1 MRLILI
7 GAEYAGKTT
16 LANAITAWLK
26 QTTGGGRT
34 FHDHFTIPPSELP
47 EAEQEEFLR
56 MSPELQAMYQRYS
69 NEYHLLPSFYADPD
83 HMLVGFHIEE
93 AVYAPLYYS
102 YGDSDDFS
110 AAARAMEQRILEQAP
125 DTVLILLKASPEEI
139 AKRMRETPHKH
150 QVLQEKDIKH
160 VLQRF
165 EEEYEQSLLDRK
177 FLLDSTSAQLEDTL
191 AEFVARIDPF
201 LSQSDRLR
209 MMTHQALQQ
218 NEEFFKLPIDA

>member
-7 GAEYAGKTT
+7 GSEYAGKTT

-26 QTTGGGRT
+26 ETTGGGRT

-47 EAEQEEFLR
+47 EAEQEEFMR

-110 AAARAMEQRILEQAP
+110 AAARAMEQRLLEQAP
-125 DTVLILLKASPEEI
+125 DTVLILQKASPEVI
-139 AKRMRETPHKH
+139 AKRMHETPHKH

-177 FLLDSTSAQLEDTL
+177 FVLDSTSATVAETL
-191 AEFVARIDPF
+191 AEFAARIDPF

>member
-26 QTTGGGRT
+26 EVTGGGRT
-34 FHDHFTIPPSELP
+34 FHDHFSIPPSELP

-56 MSPELQAMYQRYS
+56 MSSELQAMYQRYS
-69 NEYHLLPSFYADPD
+69 QEYHLLPSFYADPD

-102 YGDSDDFS
+102 YGDTDDFS
-110 AAARAMEQRILEQAP
+110 AAARAMEKRILEQAP
-125 DTVLILLKASPEEI
+125 DTVLILLKASPEVI
-139 AKRMRETPHKH
+139 AKRLRETPHKH
-150 QVLQEKDIKH
+150 QVLQEKDIEH

-177 FLLDSTSAQLEDTL
+177 FVLDSTSATVEETL

-218 NEEFFKLPIDA
+218 NEEFFEMPSGL

>member
-7 GAEYAGKTT
+7 GSEYAGKTT

-26 QTTGGGRT
+26 ETTGGGRT
-34 FHDHFTIPPSELP
+34 FHDHFTIPPAELP
-47 EAEQEEFLR
+47 EAEQQEFLR
-56 MSPELQAMYQRYS
+56 MSSELQAMYQRYS
-69 NEYHLLPSFYADPD
+69 QEYHLLPSFYADPD

-93 AVYAPLYYS
+93 AVFAPLYYS
-102 YGDSDDFS
+102 YGNSDDFS
-110 AAARAMEQRILEQAP
+110 AVARAMEHRIIKQAP
-125 DTVLILLKASPEEI
+125 DTVLILLKASPDVI

-150 QVLQEKDIKH
+150 PVLREQDIEH
-160 VLQRF
+160 VLLRF

-177 FLLDSTSAQLEDTL
+177 FVLDTTSATVEETL

-201 LSQSDRLR
+201 VSQSDRLR

-218 NEEFFKLPIDA
+218 NKEFFELPTVS